1 MAFVLHDMGNDD
13 EAMREADEADKML
26 RDGECFED
34 FVEIHN
40 VKANIILSRSKN
52 STEDRKLVLFHL
64 NSSLDF
70 CGKVSVDKSVT
81 MVQVTMRK
89 ALVHLGYYQHGIA
102 KEVSKS
108 DVDVAETVLSR
119 ISSRQIE
126 RLSERSKI
134 YYNYCQALLAF
145 RRGDYEK
152 AKKLEQRARRKCELQ
167 SLHNEIQQLDM
178 LRSLFSEQAEEI
190 TSEGANISE

>member
-1 MAFVLHDMGNDD
+1 M
-13 EAMREADEADKML
+13 
-26 RDGECFED
+26 
-34 FVEIHN
+34 
-40 VKANIILSRSKN
+40 
-52 STEDRKLVLFHL
+52 
-64 NSSLDF
+64 
-70 CGKVSVDKSVT
+70 
-81 MVQVTMRK
+81 
-89 ALVHLGYYQHGIA
+89 
-102 KEVSKS
+102 SKS

-145 RRGDYEK
+145 RKGDYEK